1 MPDVSPDDAKLNF
14 TVADF
19 KEDYWPQ
26 LSETDKKLVALFFL
40 RYDHRNL
47 LAWLAEGDGAAFDER
62 AMFPREAWPEAMEK
76 VKAGDEQG
84 RVLPAYFYEFMAEY
98 AALKEV
104 QERLPEDVLSA
115 AYYRYAGT
123 FKNRFTKDWFA
134 FNRNVNN
141 ILIALTARK
150 YGFHPVSYLV
160 GDDAVTKAL
169 AVSGARDFGLG
180 TELDYM
186 DDVIRIHEMSDPVEK
201 ERKLDLLKWEWL
213 ENRTFFCY
221 FSVERLFAFLIKL
234 DIIERWTHI
243 DKERGGKVFR
253 SLVEQLK
260 DEVEIPQEFK
270 K

>member
-1 MPDVSPDDAKLNF
+1 MSKAVCCRL
-14 TVADF
+14 
-19 KEDYWPQ
+19 
-26 LSETDKKLVALFFL
+26 FL
-40 RYDHRNL
+40 RVH
-47 LAWLAEGDGAAFDER
+47 
-62 AMFPREAWPEAMEK
+62 
-76 VKAGDEQG
+76 G
-84 RVLPAYFYEFMAEY
+84 RVCYLERSAGTLAGRCPFGGILP
-98 AALKEV
+98 LCGHV
-104 QERLPEDVLSA
+104 QESFYKR
-115 AYYRYAGT
+115 
-123 FKNRFTKDWFA
+123 WFA

-150 YGFHPVSYLV
+150 YGFNPVSYLV
-160 GDDAVTKAL
+160 GDDAGDEGFGCFREHGI
-169 AVSGARDFGLG
+169 SGGYG
-180 TELDYM
+180 SLDYM

>member
-1 MPDVSPDDAKLNF
+1 MDLEKHFYQFRTEEFLQISCKFLF
-14 TVADF
+14 TEIHLIRTVGRRYRKRGRF
-19 KEDYWPQ
+19 Y
-26 LSETDKKLVALFFL
+26 VHFL
-40 RYDHRNL
+40 YLHSFIQQVFR
-47 LAWLAEGDGAAFDER
+47 
-62 AMFPREAWPEAMEK
+62 M
-76 VKAGDEQG
+76 
-84 RVLPAYFYEFMAEY
+84 
-98 AALKEV
+98 
-104 QERLPEDVLSA
+104 
-115 AYYRYAGT
+115 GT
-123 FKNRFTKDWFA
+123 FKNRFTADWFA

-150 YGFHPVSYLV
+150 YGFDPAFYLV
-160 GDDAVTKAL
+160 GDDVVTKAL

-186 DDVIRIHEMSDPVEK
+186 DDVIRIHDMSDPVEK

-213 ENRTFFCY
+213 EDRTFFCY

-260 DEVEIPQEFK
+260 NEVEIPQEFK

>member
-1 MPDVSPDDAKLNF
+1 MI
-14 TVADF
+14 
-19 KEDYWPQ
+19 
-26 LSETDKKLVALFFL
+26 LSA
-40 RYDHRNL
+40 
-47 LAWLAEGDGAAFDER
+47 
-62 AMFPREAWPEAMEK
+62 
-76 VKAGDEQG
+76 
-84 RVLPAYFYEFMAEY
+84 LPATQG
-98 AALKEV
+98 L
-104 QERLPEDVLSA
+104 
-115 AYYRYAGT
+115 
-123 FKNRFTKDWFA
+123 
-134 FNRNVNN
+134 
-141 ILIALTARK
+141 
-150 YGFHPVSYLV
+150 YGFVAFLMSMGRDFTTEGPLMLGIGLGVGLVCMISGIRQGQICANGIVGIAQGPVSYTHLGFNPAFYLV
-160 GDDAVTKAL
+160 GDDVVTKAL

-213 ENRTFFCY
+213 EDRTFFCY

-260 DEVEIPQEFK
+260 NEVEIPQEFK